1 MTPADLELVIE
12 ALSMAASRKESMA
25 RSTPYGADHERRA
38 IAMRSLR
45 RRLTDRKPRL
55 ETSTGLTAI
64 ERTLV
69 GWFEANDCH
78 LEHDGQEWFA
88 SFGGRMI
95 PLTELA
101 VAISLALE
109 PV

>member
-25 RSTPYGADHERRA
+25 RSTPYGAHHERRA

-45 RRLTDRKPRL
+45 RRLTDHKPQR

-69 GWFEANDCH
+69 GWFEVNNCQVQ
-78 LEHDGQEWFA
+78 HDGNEWFA
-88 SFGGRMI
+88 WFGGKMI

-101 VAISLALE
+101 VGISLALE
-109 PV
+109 PA